1 MNKYDEAEARNDD
14 ELSVFVKWMDFLEWL
29 FQATDK
35 FPKKARFSF
44 CQRIEGIALDVVED
58 LIEARYSRQKLAILR
73 RANLRLEKMRV
84 LMRLSHKLRYLSHE
98 GYEHSARAINE
109 AGRMLGA
116 WIKQQE
122 EK

>member
-1 MNKYDEAEARNDD
+1 MNKCDYAETREDD
-14 ELSVFVKWMDFLEWL
+14 DLSVFVKWMDFLEWL

-44 CQRIEGIALDVVED
+44 CQRIEALALDVVED
-58 LIEARYSRQKLAILR
+58 LVEARYSRQKAPILR
-73 RANLRLEKMRV
+73 RVNLRLEKMRV
-84 LMRLSHKLRYLSHE
+84 LMRLSHKLHYLSHT

-109 AGRMLGA
+109 VGRMLGG